1 MIKNLIDSALV
12 IETLSARTKEEAFDE
27 ILSALVDAGS
37 LGKRKVSK
45 IRKGLLERE
54 ERGSTGIGNGVA
66 VPHVKSS
73 SIDAFTLVLA
83 RSTEGLP
90 YQAVDGRDVNTV
102 FFVLAPEN
110 KADEHLQ
117 VLRWVSGLARNADFR
132 RFVKNAGSGEE
143 IRDLLH
149 EMSSAP

>member
-12 IETLSARTKEEAFDE
+12 IESLSARTKKGALDE

-37 LGKRKVSK
+37 ISKRKVSK

-73 SIDAFTLVLA
+73 SVDAFTLVLA
-83 RSTEGLP
+83 RSTDGLP
-90 YQAVDGRDVNTV
+90 YQAVDGRDVDTV

-132 RFVKNAGSGEE
+132 RFVRNAGSSEE

-149 EMSSAP
+149 EMSSSP